1 MKIPHKI
8 TNMIHRVLSI
18 CFYNIDSYYTLGEIL
33 AFKTFA
39 IFCMTKPTTIKKKF
53 VIFLKTNNNLSKCVI
68 EMSLLERWHSII
80 D

>member
-18 CFYNIDSYYTLGEIL
+18 CFYNIDSYYTLGEVL

-39 IFCMTKPTTIKKKF
+39 IFCMTKPTTIKK
-53 VIFLKTNNNLSKCVI
+53 ICDFLKTNNNLSKCVI
-68 EMSLLERWHSII
+68 EMSLLERWHRII